1 MPTQRL
7 CDIIE
12 KRNLTEDIYS
22 VLLNAGPIAQ
32 TALPGQFV
40 HVKCGDGLLLRR
52 PISICDAEGDTLRIV
67 FQARG
72 EGTRWLAG
80 RTVGERLDLL
90 GPLGHGFRVPDRGEV
105 LLVGGGIGSAP
116 MVLTG
121 RQTKGRARAALGFRN
136 ASGVILAGELEQ
148 AGIPTAIAT
157 EDGSAGTA
165 GRVDALV
172 REALKDDSCAAVLAC
187 GPTPMLRAVARAARE
202 AGVPCQVSLEER
214 MGCGIGACLTCSC
227 GVSGHYLRVCRDGPV
242 FDAEEVDWDA

>member
-72 EGTRWLAG
+72 EGTWWLAG

-90 GPLGHGFRVPDRGEV
+90 GPLGHGFQVPDRGEV

-116 MVLTG
+116 MMLTG
-121 RQTKGRARAALGFRN
+121 RQTKGRARAALGFRT

-148 AGIPTAIAT
+148 AGTPTAIAT

-165 GRVDALV
+165 GWVDALV